1 MEIDTASFDAVTALA
16 VKGRVDSTTAD
27 RLRDHLGEMI
37 QAGSARLVIDLK
49 DVTYIS
55 SAGFRTLLITA
66 RAVENAKGKLA
77 LCGIGGEV
85 KRLFDIASFTELF
98 TILPNRED
106 AVAAVR
112 A

>member
-1 MEIDTASFDAVTALA
+1 MDIDTASHDTVTSVT

-27 RLRDHLGEMI
+27 KLRDHLTSVI
-37 QAGSARLVIDLK
+37 QTGSARLVIDLK
-49 DVTYIS
+49 EVTYIS

-66 RAVENAKGKLA
+66 RSVETAKGKLV

-98 TILPNRED
+98 TISPNRDD
-106 AVAAVR
+106 AVAA
-112 A
+112 AHA

>member
-1 MEIDTASFDAVTALA
+1 MEIAAATFDTVTALTI
-16 VKGRVDSTTAD
+16 KGRVDSTTAD
-27 RLRDHLGEMI
+27 RLRDQLSELI
-37 QAGSARLVIDLK
+37 QVGCARLVIDLQE
-49 DVTYIS
+49 VTYIS

-66 RAVENAKGKLA
+66 RSVENAKGKLA

-106 AVAAVR
+106 AVAA
-112 A
+112 ASA